1 MTSLSV
7 LKNIWIDDVDCD
19 AVQDKTIY
27 KCGHNGWDQVTVPKK
42 SPKTTCKTENYAGLY
57 ALHFTTN
64 NLYEKL
70 D

>member
-1 MTSLSV
+1 MTSPSV

-19 AVQDKTIY
+19 AVNDKTIY

-57 ALHFTTN
+57 V
-64 NLYEKL
+64 
-70 D
+70 